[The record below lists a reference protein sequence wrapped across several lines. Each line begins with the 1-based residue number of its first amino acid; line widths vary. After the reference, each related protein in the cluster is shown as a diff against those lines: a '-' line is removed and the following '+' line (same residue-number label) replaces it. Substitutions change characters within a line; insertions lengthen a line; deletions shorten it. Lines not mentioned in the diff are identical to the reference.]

1 MPEWPSYG
9 KFCEVIQNP
18 HFLKKCK
25 GGTKE
30 TFSKI
35 AKKNSPRLQGLKAIW
50 RKWHYLPISMHLKC
64 KDWKRMTKLW
74 QFWQRHPRPAF
85 SEKRAKGR
93 PREIFQK
100 SPKKMPTFEKPQK
113 HSGAKNIILL
123 FSMHLKC
130 KDCKRFWRKKRI
142 QKFPNG

>member
-1 MPEWPSYG
+1 MQL
-9 KFCEVIQNP
+9 QNVP
-18 HFLKKCK
+18 NDQVMAIFAMSPKTRIFWKSAK
-25 GGTKE
+25 GG
-30 TFSKI
+30 
-35 AKKNSPRLQGLKAIW
+35 
-50 RKWHYLPISMHLKC
+50 
-64 KDWKRMTKLW
+64 
-74 QFWQRHPRPAF
+74 
-85 SEKRAKGR
+85 

-123 FSMHLKC
+123 YSMHLKC